1 MERFKKIVFKVFL
14 IVFVLAG
21 AASYQK
27 PPLIGAEE
35 NPFIFILISLA
46 MMSFMSLFMFI
57 LMAIWPSLK
66 RFAERDGG
74 VFVGEKIKAVINPE
88 YFLRLVAV
96 CVPCASL
103 ARLLASLVMG
113 TWSVRLFIGEIPL
126 LLVPLF
132 IFAVFAVNKRFQK
145 AMHAKSS

>member
-1 MERFKKIVFKVFL
+1 MERFKKIVFKVF
-14 IVFVLAG
+14 IVIFVLAG

-27 PPLIGAEE
+27 PPHIDSET
-35 NPFIFILISLA
+35 NPFIFILISLV
-46 MMSFMSLFMFI
+46 MMSFTSLFLFTI
-57 LMAIWPSLK
+57 IVIWPSLK

-74 VFVGEKIKAVINPE
+74 ISGGEKIEAVINPG
-88 YFLRLVAV
+88 YFFRLVAV

-103 ARLLASLVMG
+103 GKLFASIVMG

-132 IFAVFAVNKRFQK
+132 IFAVFALNKRFQK
-145 AMHAKSS
+145 AIHTKSS